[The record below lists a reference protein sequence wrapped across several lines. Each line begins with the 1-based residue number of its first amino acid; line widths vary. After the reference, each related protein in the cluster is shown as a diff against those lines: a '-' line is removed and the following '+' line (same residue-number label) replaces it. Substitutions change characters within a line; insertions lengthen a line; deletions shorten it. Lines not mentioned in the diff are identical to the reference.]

1 MKFVDII
8 TAQKVEISYPLATT
22 MQRVFAFGI
31 DFFIMAFA
39 YSLVYVSI
47 YSFDLEEDTILI
59 IGLILAMPII
69 IFYSLL
75 SEVFLNGQS
84 LGKKVLQ
91 LRVVKLVGGEPAFF
105 DYAIRWVFK
114 PIDIWMSMGTIAA
127 VLVSSSP
134 RNQRLGD
141 MLAGTT
147 VIKIRPDREYHLSE
161 VEKILERDNYVV
173 TYPGVV
179 QFTEKQ
185 MLLVKET
192 YDKALQINNPAHKEA
207 FKEMVNR
214 LIEQLELARVDETR
228 EQFVRTL
235 LRDYIYLTR

>member
-1 MKFVDII
+1 MKYVDII

-31 DFFIMAFA
+31 DFFIMGFA
-39 YSLVYVSI
+39 YLLV
-47 YSFDLEEDTILI
+47 
-59 IGLILAMPII
+59 ILAFIALELEDDSLEIIALIFAMPVIV
-69 IFYSLL
+69 FYSLI
-75 SEVFLNGQS
+75 SEILLNGQS

-114 PIDIWMSMGTIAA
+114 PIDVWMSVGSIA
-127 VLVSSSP
+127 VILVSSSP

-161 VEKILERDNYVV
+161 VEKILVRDNYKV
-173 TYPGVV
+173 TYPGVI
-179 QFTEKQ
+179 QFSEQQ

-192 YDKALQINNPAHKEA
+192 YDKALQIKNPSHNEA
-207 FKEMVNR
+207 FKVMVHR
-214 LIEQLELARVDETR
+214 LIEQLELDRVDETR

-235 LRDYIYLTR
+235 IRDYIYLTR